1 MRAVERRLFF
11 AIRRFKNANRL
22 LILLFSFLY
31 VITLNSKK
39 NLYCL
44 KIGEIMNTFECIKTR
59 KSVRNYSNRP
69 IDTESIDNINNAMI
83 WTPSGKNGQP
93 WRIKIVTDKSIIAS
107 ISNLSIYCNWMKKAS
122 CFYVVFL
129 DNSVSYNHLKDV
141 QSCGALMQTIMLAA
155 HSIGIGSCWIG
166 EILPQEN
173 SIKNILN
180 INNDFLE
187 LMGIITL
194 GYEEGRSFKSSR
206 KNIESFIL

>member
-1 MRAVERRLFF
+1 MVCSYYQISQCDKFGGYAMD
-11 AIRRFKNANRL
+11 AIK
-22 LILLFSFLY
+22 
-31 VITLNSKK
+31 
-39 NLYCL
+39 
-44 KIGEIMNTFECIKTR
+44 CIKTR
-59 KSVRNYSNRP
+59 RSVRLY
-69 IDTESIDNINNAMI
+69 TEQSIDQQIIPQILEAGI
-83 WTPSGKNGQP
+83 SAPSGKNGQP
-93 WRIKIVTDKSIIAS
+93 WKFKIITDKNLICSVS
-107 ISNLSIYCNWMKKAS
+107 KLSIYGSWMKKS
-122 CFYVVFL
+122 PLFITVFL
-129 DNSVSYNHLKDV
+129 DNTCSYDRVKDV